1 MVSGSTGFSS
11 ASMISKLRD
20 LVVLET
26 QAVQI
31 IDRPKLKLQIA
42 KLEAMNM
49 CAQIHEYT
57 YAHMINRSRWIF
69 QSEKQS
75 CISNTFSTM

>member
-57 YAHMINRSRWIF
+57 YAHMINRSR
-69 QSEKQS
+69 
-75 CISNTFSTM
+75 